1 MSRTLAIVTALL
13 LAIGLTAC
21 DKPKE
26 PKAGEPK
33 KPVVKQAKATEGK
46 AQATCPLMGGK
57 IVKTIF
63 ADHDGKRVYF
73 CCDSCIAKFKAEP
86 EKFIKKMEDEGIVLA
101 KAPAAAKHEKKD
113 GEDHTGHNH
122 K

>member
-1 MSRTLAIVTALL
+1 MKENTMHRTLAIVTALL

-26 PKAGEPK
+26 PKKPAPNKAAPK
-33 KPVVKQAKATEGK
+33 GAKAAEGN
-46 AQATCPLMGGK
+46 AQTTCPVMGGK

-73 CCDSCIAKFKAEP
+73 CCAGCDGKFKADP
-86 EKFIKKMEDEGIVLA
+86 AKYIKKMEDAGIVLA
-101 KAPAAAKHEKKD
+101 KAEGDAKK
-113 GEDHTGHNH
+113 EDHTGHNH